1 MSALFDLCDWRQ
13 WQVAITHIQS
23 LADDDA
29 VDQLFDQNQH
39 GVTALIRACRFDAP
53 LALVQLMITMAKLDS
68 RKRCLLAITGNGG
81 ITALHWAAGG
91 HSDPAVLELLI
102 REHPLALSATS
113 ISGRTPQQY
122 ATDNNRPVA
131 ITSLLTDA
139 TNVLA
144 AGYFGSLAARVH
156 GYKFALRCLAE
167 PSYAARIA
175 VRTSLLLSIKLG
187 YVYVRRSKRQRN
199 EAPETGFALDTQL
212 AFELLNDNVWS
223 HIMTFL

>member
-68 RKRCLLAITGNGG
+68 RKRCLLAITNRWGE
-81 ITALHWAAGG
+81 TALHFAACR

-102 REHPLALSATS
+102 REHPLALQTIGS
-113 ISGRTPQQY
+113 INLTPLQCTTY
-122 ATDNNRPVA
+122 HP
-131 ITSLLTDA
+131 SLLTDA
-139 TNVLA
+139 TNAFAARNFDTLA
-144 AGYFGSLAARVH
+144 ALVH
-156 GYKFALRCLAE
+156 GEASTLRFHCD
-167 PSYAARIA
+167 PIYARIA
-175 VRTSLLLSIKLG
+175 SRLTLLLCLKH
-187 YVYVRRSKRQRN
+187 
-199 EAPETGFALDTQL
+199 EHETFYDRVGDHACPRLIF
-212 AFELLNDNVWS
+212 S
-223 HIMTFL
+223 FLH